1 MSQPSLLQ
9 FILNQ
14 EGSSVYGDNKNYDIN
29 DITIESA
36 LKMVAIKEFDN
47 QAYVDNGI
55 GFKAFILA
63 YDNKGINF
71 AMAHKPEGGSISE
84 ETGGILGGLTKLFKK
99 QN

>member
-1 MSQPSLLQ
+1 MSQPSLIQ
-9 FILNQ
+9 FILDQ
-14 EGSSVYGDNKNYDIN
+14 EGSSVYGDDKNYDIA
-29 DITIESA
+29 DITLESA

-71 AMAHKPEGGSISE
+71 AQAEAR
-84 ETGGILGGLTKLFKK
+84 ETGGIVGPPPEAPP
-99 QN
+99 